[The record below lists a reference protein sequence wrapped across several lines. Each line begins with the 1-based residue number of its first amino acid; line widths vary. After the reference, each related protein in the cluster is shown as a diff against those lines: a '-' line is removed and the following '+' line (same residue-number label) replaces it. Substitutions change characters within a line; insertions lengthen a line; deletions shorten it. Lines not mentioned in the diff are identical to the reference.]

1 MYCTRCGTS
10 RPDGMSI
17 CPNCG
22 TVAQTFAQPPKVQ
35 NYLVPSILVTV
46 CCCVPA
52 GIVAIVFAA
61 QVNSKLGAGDISGAQ
76 DSARLARMWTWIAF
90 GCGVLAAIT
99 YAILFTMGGV
109 LGNMH

>member
-22 TVAQTFAQPPKVQ
+22 TVAQTFAEPPKVQ